1 MVSAAAALGQLRET
15 KDALEGALT
24 EERAL
29 LAEFQRRTR
38 NMKQRYDEPYS
49 GAMVISIPE
58 LKRINQQARVDRED
72 AAVRSLMSGSSS
84 LSRLANGRVAVTLS
98 RTQ

>member
-15 KDALEGALT
+15 KDALEGQLT

-38 NMKQRYDEPYS
+38 DMKQRY
-49 GAMVISIPE
+49 AC
-58 LKRINQQARVDRED
+58 RQRQAY
-72 AAVRSLMSGSSS
+72 GI
-84 LSRLANGRVAVTLS
+84 
-98 RTQ
+98 